1 MKPKNKIIYEPSIN
15 DIYFLQWSKKKPKL
29 TKLTKNFYYL

>member
-1 MKPKNKIIYEPSIN
+1 MKPKNKIIYEPSID
-15 DIYFLQWSKKKPKL
+15 DIYFLRWSKKKPKL